1 MRLVSG
7 LDVRGFSIEGQAED
21 RDRGKGK
28 GFDAKGAK
36 GAKFRKGRQG
46 VVWFGSMADD
56 GKGGKK
62 SGALGD
68 LVKAES
74 MIQLALVLPAAC
86 LIGGLGGAA
95 LDKHFHTGWMGVT
108 GILLGAAAGFVQIY
122 KTASR
127 YMKRDQ

>member
-1 MRLVSG
+1 
-7 LDVRGFSIEGQAED
+7 
-21 RDRGKGK
+21 
-28 GFDAKGAK
+28 
-36 GAKFRKGRQG
+36 
-46 VVWFGSMADD
+46 MADD
-56 GKGGKK
+56 GQDGKKGGTIHPHEQEPS
-62 SGALGD
+62 SGTPVLGD

-108 GILLGAAAGFVQIY
+108 GILLGATAGFIQIY

-127 YMKRDQ
+127 YMKRDE

>member
-1 MRLVSG
+1 
-7 LDVRGFSIEGQAED
+7 
-21 RDRGKGK
+21 
-28 GFDAKGAK
+28 
-36 GAKFRKGRQG
+36 
-46 VVWFGSMADD
+46 MADD
-56 GKGGKK
+56 GQDGKKGGTIHPNEQERP
-62 SGALGD
+62 SRGPVLGD

-108 GILLGAAAGFVQIY
+108 GILLGAAAGFFQIY

-127 YMKRDQ
+127 YMKRDE